1 VTKCTLLAVA
11 ALPAVYADGIWAMAA
26 QVVEDK
32 AL

>member
-1 VTKCTLLAVA
+1 VTECALPVAA
-11 ALPAVYADGIWAMAA
+11 ALPAVYADGISAMAA

>member
-1 VTKCTLLAVA
+1 VTKCSSLVVA
-11 ALPAVYADGIWAMAA
+11 ALPAVYADGIAAVAA